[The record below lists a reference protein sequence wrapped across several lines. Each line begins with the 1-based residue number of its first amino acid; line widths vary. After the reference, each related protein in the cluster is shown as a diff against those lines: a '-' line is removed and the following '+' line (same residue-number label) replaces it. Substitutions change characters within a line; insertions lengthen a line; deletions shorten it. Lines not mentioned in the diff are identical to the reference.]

1 MQEQGLLWK
10 TLLTLIL
17 NPQLEAKLI
26 AALNADNYF
35 RKQDKEFAALIKEYK
50 ELIIDFLEYFTCS

>member
-1 MQEQGLLWK
+1 MQEQDLLWE

-17 NPQLEAKLI
+17 NPQLEAKLT

-35 RKQDKEFAALIKEYK
+35 RKHGKEFAALIKKYK
-50 ELIIDFLEYFTCS
+50 ELIIDFS